1 CTGQVNAQVSGSSVG
16 GSYTCSFGVI
26 GSQNEAITGTIDG
39 NGNVSGTIGVSV
51 SFANESYELPWSG
64 TFDGTTL
71 SASVSNQAASLG
83 SMDITYSLS
92 FSAQ

>member
-1 CTGQVNAQVSGSSVG
+1 MNAQVSGSSVG

-64 TFDGTTL
+64 TFDGATL